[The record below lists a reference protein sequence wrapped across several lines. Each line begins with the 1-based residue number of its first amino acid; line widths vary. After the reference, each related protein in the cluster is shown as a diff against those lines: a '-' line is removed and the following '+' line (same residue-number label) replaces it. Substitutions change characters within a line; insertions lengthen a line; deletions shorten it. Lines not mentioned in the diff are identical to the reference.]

1 MFATLNLKAGRR
13 AIDLCDYNSA
23 LKLLESGMN
32 LLPDDHWKSEYD
44 LSLQLY
50 RVGVDTACALN
61 NAVAVTKLSQEIL
74 TNVEAPLEK
83 LHAMF
88 CVMKCLRTARKIQ
101 ESQQLSYSIL
111 QQLGERLPRE
121 RGDSDLLAEID
132 SMRTKILNMP
142 DYSIFNM
149 RESIRKEKD
158 MLLLGLYSNLI
169 VVMNDQNPKKMDD
182 ICLRMME
189 ITVVNG
195 LCARSPLSAALFA
208 LILVSRGDIDLA
220 YRLGKL
226 ALRLT
231 EKANGQRFLSE
242 VAFFVGGC
250 VSWVS

>member
-23 LKLLESGMN
+23 LKLLESGMS

-44 LSLQLY
+44 LSLQLC
-50 RVGVDTACALN
+50 RVAVDTACALN

-74 TNVEAPLEK
+74 KNVKAPLEK
-83 LHAMF
+83 LHALF
-88 CVMKCLRTARKIQ
+88 CVMKCLRTAGKIQ

-111 QQLGERLPRE
+111 TQLGERLPRE
-121 RGDSDLLAEID
+121 RGDSNLSAEVR
-132 SMRTKILNMP
+132 SMRTKILNMS
-142 DYSIFNM
+142 DQSIFDM
-149 RESIRKEKD
+149 KESTRKEKD

-169 VVMNDQNPKKMDD
+169 VVMNDQDPKRMDD

-189 ITVVNG
+189 ITLAHG
-195 LCARSPLSAALFA
+195 LCALSPLSVALFA
-208 LILVSRGDIDLA
+208 LVLVSTGDIDIA

-231 EKANGQRFLSE
+231 EKANGQRFLAE